1 MARAMKTE
9 ASWLQAFAE
18 NDSVRQE
25 IIACL
30 DAVCAYPDVSRV
42 IVFGSYAKGTQ
53 KPGSDLDVAAF
64 LTSAAGEDLL
74 PPFRALTKICLR
86 APIEIQ
92 IQVFAESELK
102 SPCGIVEEIVEYGI
116 PYEKTK

>member
-1 MARAMKTE
+1 MSKE
-9 ASWLQAFAE
+9 SWLQAFSE

-30 DAVCAYPDVSRV
+30 DAVCAYPGISRV
-42 IVFGSYAKGTQ
+42 MIFGSYAKGTQ
-53 KPGSDLDVAAF
+53 HSGSDLDVAAF
-64 LTSAAGEDLL
+64 LTTAAGEDLL

-92 IQVFAESELK
+92 VQVFAESELL
-102 SPCGIVEEIVEYGI
+102 SPCGIVEEIVKFGI